1 MFGKNTSWDQICD
14 ERDAMFDLRTMNQEQ
29 RGRFLMIGKR
39 IRHIKRYRDVAK
51 VLTRLGFGFFV
62 EEMGLLHMLSLPKR
76 LFTNTEEIDSM
87 TVGERIRQ
95 VIEELGPTYV
105 KIGQVASTR
114 ADIIPEEILKELEK
128 LQDNVPSFSFE
139 QVTRIIEEE
148 LGSPLEEIFSWID
161 ERVIA
166 AASIG
171 QVHRAQLRTGELVAV
186 KVQRPQI
193 KAMIETDLE
202 ILLDLATLAEHRIE
216 RMERLQL
223 RDVVEE
229 FAKSLHNELDYSIE
243 ARNAEKIAKQ
253 FENDPTIHIPVIYW
267 DYSTRT
273 VLTME
278 FVEGLKLNQF
288 EEIEKKGYDRKVIA
302 EQLVRALFHQV
313 LIEGFFHADPH
324 PGNIFLLQGGVVSFI
339 DFGMVGRLTLEMKQN
354 FASLVIGMKRKS
366 TGSMIKAILRIGII
380 PDEVNL
386 PLLTNDVDELR
397 EKYMDI
403 PMSRISLGEAIND
416 LFKVAFHH
424 RIRIPSD
431 FALLAKC
438 LLTLEGIVAKL
449 DPHLSVM
456 DMAEPY
462 GIRLLKER
470 NRPSTIAGRIW
481 QNISDYSDLLVD
493 LPKHMQDLMRNL
505 MRGRIRFE
513 VSVPGFDIFLRKL
526 DRFTNQLSFSI
537 VLLAFSIVMAALIIA
552 SALGHQPVLFWQIPA
567 IEVGFT
573 MAALML
579 LWLFISIFRSGKF

>member
-1 MFGKNTSWDQICD
+1 MF
-14 ERDAMFDLRTMNQEQ
+14 
-29 RGRFLMIGKR
+29 GKR

-51 VLTRLGFGFFV
+51 VLTRHGFGFFV

-105 KIGQVASTR
+105 KIGQIASTR

-148 LGSPLEEIFSWID
+148 LGSPMKEVFSWID
-161 ERVIA
+161 EGAIA

-202 ILLDLATLAEHRIE
+202 ILLDLATLAEHRME

-229 FAKSLHNELDYSIE
+229 FAKSLRNELDYSIE

-253 FENDPTIHIPVIYW
+253 FKKDPTIHIPAIYW

-288 EEIEKKGYDRKVIA
+288 EEEKKGYDRKVIA
-302 EQLVRALFHQV
+302 EQLVRAIFHQV

-354 FASLVIGMKRKS
+354 FASLVIGMMRQS
-366 TGSMIKAILRIGII
+366 TESMIKVILRMGIV

-397 EKYMDI
+397 EKYMDV
-403 PMSRISLGEAIND
+403 PMSRISLGESISD
-416 LFKVAFHH
+416 LFKVVFRH

-431 FALLAKC
+431 FTLLAKC
-438 LLTLEGIVAKL
+438 LLTLEGVVEKL
-449 DPHLSVM
+449 DPQLSIM
-456 DMAEPY
+456 DMAEPF

-470 NRPSTIAGRIW
+470 YRASTIAGRIW
-481 QNISDYSDLLVD
+481 HNLTDYSDLLVD
-493 LPKHMQDLMRNL
+493 LPKQMKDLMRNL
-505 MRGRIRFE
+505 VRGRIRLE
-513 VSVPGFDIFLRKL
+513 VSVPELDIFLRKL
-526 DRFTNQLSFSI
+526 DRITNQISFSI
-537 VLLAFSIVMAALIIA
+537 VLLSFSIVMAGIVIA
-552 SALGHQPVLFWQIPA
+552 SALGHQPTLLWHIPA
-567 IEVGFT
+567 IEVGFS
-573 MAALML
+573 MVALML
-579 LWLFISIFRSGKF
+579 LWLFISIFKSGKF

>member
-1 MFGKNTSWDQICD
+1 MF
-14 ERDAMFDLRTMNQEQ
+14 
-29 RGRFLMIGKR
+29 GKR

-51 VLTRLGFGFFV
+51 VLTRHGFGFFV
-62 EEMGLLHMLSLPKR
+62 EEIGLLHMLSLPKR
-76 LFTNTEEIDSM
+76 LFTDTEKIDPM

-105 KIGQVASTR
+105 KIGQIASTR

-148 LGSPLEEIFSWID
+148 LGSSLEEIFSWID
-161 ERVIA
+161 EEAIA

-193 KAMIETDLE
+193 KTMIETDLE
-202 ILLDLATLAEHRIE
+202 ILLDLATLAEHRME

-229 FAKSLHNELDYSIE
+229 FAKSLRNELDYSIE

-253 FENDPTIHIPVIYW
+253 FKKDPLIHVPAIYW

-278 FVEGLKLNQF
+278 FVDGLKLNQF
-288 EEIEKKGYDRKVIA
+288 EELEKKGYDRKVIA

-324 PGNIFLLQGGVVSFI
+324 PGNIFLLRNGVISFI
-339 DFGMVGRLTLEMKQN
+339 DFGMVGRLTSDMKQN
-354 FASLVIGMKRKS
+354 FASLVIAMMGKN
-366 TGSMIKAILRIGII
+366 TENMIKAILRIGIV

-386 PLLTNDVDELR
+386 PLLTIEVDELR
-397 EKYMDI
+397 EKYMDV
-403 PMSRISLGEAIND
+403 PMSRISLGEAISD
-416 LFKVAFHH
+416 LFQVAFRH

-431 FALLAKC
+431 FTLLAKC
-438 LLTLEGIVAKL
+438 LLTLEGIVEKL
-449 DPHLSVM
+449 DPELSIM
-456 DMAEPY
+456 DMAEPF

-470 NRPSTIAGRIW
+470 YRPSTIAGRIW
-481 QNISDYSDLLVD
+481 HNFTDYSDLLVD
-493 LPKHMQDLMRNL
+493 LPKQMKDLMGNL
-505 MRGRIRFE
+505 VKGRIRIE
-513 VSVPGFDIFLRKL
+513 VSVPELDIFLRKL
-526 DRFTNQLSFSI
+526 DRITNQISFSI
-537 VLLAFSIVMAALIIA
+537 VLLSFSIVMAGIVIA
-552 SALGHQPVLFWQIPA
+552 SALGHQPILLWHIPA

-579 LWLFISIFRSGKF
+579 LWLFISIFKSGKF